1 MLGGAIRPRVTP
13 FLSKASVSDLE
24 FLKDMVTSGD
34 LKPVIDQT
42 YRLEEIAEA
51 LGYLESG
58 HPRGK
63 VVVTI

>member
-34 LKPVIDQT
+34 LKPVIDR